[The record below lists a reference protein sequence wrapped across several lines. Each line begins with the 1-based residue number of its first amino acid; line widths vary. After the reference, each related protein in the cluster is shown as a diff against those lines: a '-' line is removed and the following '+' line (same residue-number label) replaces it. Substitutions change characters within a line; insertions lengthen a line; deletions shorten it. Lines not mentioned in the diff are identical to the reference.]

1 MAPKSD
7 DVISSIRAAIP
18 KELGGKKDKD
28 SILQQLG
35 SYIDTI
41 EKKPPPM
48 QMAIGG
54 TAGLCTGYIFTKGS
68 KATALILGIGL
79 ISFSF
84 CNYRGYIKLNRSKI
98 EKSASQ
104 DLRDIKRTIQTE
116 LCGKSQVDIDAETV
130 GSFVTSHA
138 YVLSG
143 FAAGVLLGYAI
154 A

>member
-1 MAPKSD
+1 MRVNK
-7 DVISSIRAAIP
+7 R
-18 KELGGKKDKD
+18 
-28 SILQQLG
+28 
-35 SYIDTI
+35 
-41 EKKPPPM
+41 
-48 QMAIGG
+48 
-54 TAGLCTGYIFTKGS
+54 
-68 KATALILGIGL
+68 
-79 ISFSF
+79 F

-98 EKSASQ
+98 EKVKHSVKKVDHLSASQ